1 VKKPVKKIAGY
12 SLIGLGIA
20 GLFLPFLQG
29 ILFIV
34 LGLGLV
40 ENKKLNKFFY
50 DIKEKINQKLRRK
63 KAGDENP
70 FEDLERNE

>member
-1 VKKPVKKIAGY
+1 MKKPVKKIAGY

-29 ILFIV
+29 ILFII

-50 DIKEKINQKLRRK
+50 DIKQKINQKLHRK
-63 KAGDENP
+63 KVGEENP
-70 FEDLERNE
+70 FEELERDD